1 MTLKDLSQGFQNYAR
16 FSRITQYF
24 SELRK
29 IFQNYARFFRITQ
42 DFPKLRASDQTK
54 KIHQNFIKISS
65 LQFWGPT
72 AFCETFTK
80 NENFIKKFHQNFIKI
95 SSPRFSLILDFSM
108 KFGGSG

>member
-54 KIHQNFIKISS
+54 NFHQNFIKISS

-80 NENFIKKFHQNFIKI
+80 HENFIKI
-95 SSPRFSLILDFSM
+95 SS
-108 KFGGSG
+108 KFYHPGFR